1 MLFFVYLNFQ
11 SKHCPMK
18 NEWFAQVYQ
27 HPLLGASEVLK
38 IQEAHYEVRFKKG
51 DYILKKGEISQG
63 YLILQSGLM
72 RSFAWDYNG
81 DDITT
86 DFFSDNEVVIDVLS
100 LFQRIPSQENIQ
112 ALTDCI
118 CWKINYETF
127 QELYH
132 TIPGFSEW
140 GRLWMTNRMFHFKQR
155 MVEMVTLSAKDRY
168 LQLIKEKPNLLLQ
181 APLKYIARYLGIT
194 DTSFSRIRKEIS

>member
-1 MLFFVYLNFQ
+1 MI
-11 SKHCPMK
+11 

-27 HPLLGASEVLK
+27 HPLIDASDLQK
-38 IQEAHYEVRFKKG
+38 IQEAHYPIQFKKG
-51 DYILKKGEISQG
+51 DFIFKKGEVSDG

-118 CWKINYETF
+118 CWKIDYETF

-168 LQLIKEKPNLLLQ
+168 LQLLKEKPKWILQ
-181 APLKYIARYLGIT
+181 SPLKYIARYLGIT
-194 DTSFSRIRKEIS
+194 DTSFSRIRKEMS